1 MEKIHDKDN
10 FYKIY
15 DWAGPDRSKLP
26 WAPDEPQSEIG
37 PTRVS
42 RENIQKFFAPELK
55 ELLTILCL
63 VLLVSCSP
71 PPEIP
76 TNKLVERQGITYEVN
91 STTPFTGTSIEFFE
105 NGQPKEKRDYKDGKE
120 DGPYEMYHENGQ
132 VEKRGHVEDGKE
144 EGLWEHYF
152 KNGQFYKLI
161 KVRVD
166 PEKPHGLS
174 ELFYEDGLLREKGD
188 YKDGELE
195 GPQERFYENGQL
207 EYRGKYKTGQR
218 DGTWMYFDEEGNLT
232 KTEEW
237 ENEKL
242 IK

>member
-1 MEKIHDKDN
+1 
-10 FYKIY
+10 
-15 DWAGPDRSKLP
+15 
-26 WAPDEPQSEIG
+26 
-37 PTRVS
+37 
-42 RENIQKFFAPELK
+42 
-55 ELLTILCL
+55 
-63 VLLVSCSP
+63 
-71 PPEIP
+71 
-76 TNKLVERQGITYEVN
+76 
-91 STTPFTGTSIEFFE
+91 
-105 NGQPKEKRDYKDGKE
+105 
-120 DGPYEMYHENGQ
+120 MYHENGQ

-161 KVRVD
+161 KVRVGPKRPD
-166 PEKPHGLS
+166 GLS
-174 ELFYEDGLLREKGD
+174 ELFYEDGLLKEKGD